1 MTTSVNNIRIY
12 DPSAPKVASNS
23 DPTSTQDLAANFLKL
38 LTVQLQNQDP
48 MNPMDNAAM
57 TSQLAQ
63 LNTVDG
69 INKLNTTINAMVAQM
84 QSANFMNLSG
94 SVGKM
99 ALAAGSGVYYAGQP
113 ISLAAKL
120 DVPSTSLK
128 AVIRDA
134 NGQEV
139 SQMDL
144 GAAQAGVTDFFWDGR
159 DNAGQ
164 AVAQGSYRLELTAA
178 DGNGKALMPEAYV
191 GGLVASVG
199 MSGTDLMAGLS
210 DGRKVLTK
218 DILKWLA
225 F

>member
-1 MTTSVNNIRIY
+1 MSTSVNNIRVY
-12 DPSAPKVASNS
+12 DPSAPKVATTS

-69 INKLNTTINAMVAQM
+69 INKLNTSISSMIAQM

-99 ALAAGSGVYYAGQP
+99 ALAAGSGIYYAGQP
-113 ISLAAKL
+113 VSMAARL
-120 DVPSTSLK
+120 DVPAASLK
-128 AVIRDA
+128 ALIRDA

-139 SQMDL
+139 SRIDL
-144 GAAQAGVTDFFWDGR
+144 GPAEAGVTDFFWDGR
-159 DNAGQ
+159 DSNGQ
-164 AVAQGSYRLELTAA
+164 VLAQGNYRLELTAEDA
-178 DGNGKALMPEAYV
+178 NGKTLLPQAFV
-191 GGLVASVG
+191 GSMVANVG
-199 MSGTDLMAGLS
+199 MDGANLMAGLS
-210 DGRKVLTK
+210 DGRKVLTS